1 MQQQSP
7 YAKEDQGVPN
17 MIIKGGEAGEGMG
30 SMEVRLGM
38 GSMEVRLGM
47 GGKVFQNKWENE
59 NLR

>member
-17 MIIKGGEAGEGMG
+17 IIIKGGEVGE
-30 SMEVRLGM
+30 GM

-47 GGKVFQNKWENE
+47 GGKVFQDKWENV

>member
-17 MIIKGGEAGEGMG
+17 IIIKGGEVGE
-30 SMEVRLGM
+30 GM

-59 NLR
+59 NPRWEMILF